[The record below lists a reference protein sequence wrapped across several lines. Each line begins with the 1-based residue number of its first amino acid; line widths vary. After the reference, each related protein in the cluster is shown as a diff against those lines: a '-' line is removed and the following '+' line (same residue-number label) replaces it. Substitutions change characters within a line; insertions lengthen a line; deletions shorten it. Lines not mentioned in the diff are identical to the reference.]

1 MIMNNSHVTSNCN
14 FPMFLLAAFPILD
27 YYYFGMSNFTF
38 ANISSILLFIYTLLK
53 GKFRFNKVP
62 KSYYMYWAYSALQIY
77 LIAGIGGW
85 SDYIPGGVL
94 FAIFSLCVFAYASYF
109 NIYLLRKSM
118 RLIFIVSSIL
128 WFYQNII
135 WFTTHV
141 KISTFLPL
149 TDSILTNH
157 MTYNELTR
165 WQNEIGG
172 ELIERFS
179 SLFTEPSHFAQ
190 YSLMLLCIELF
201 IGDNKNKLY
210 TKFSVI
216 IIIMLILM
224 QSGAGMMGIGFIA
237 IVKLLYILLV
247 TRRKKYY
254 FYLALLVPLFVIGV
268 RWYLNSQA
276 GSYISARTEQL
287 DYTNETSTS
296 SGFVRLYFGWY
307 KYGELSPVQK
317 LLGTSRTA
325 IGEMRE
331 GGFFNGVTNILCSQG
346 LIGLL
351 LLIVFYVKTCKKKVP
366 YSGVT
371 SLYLLFISLI
381 ASTYLGGLMLISAAI
396 ALGTHWK
403 TKYESNYLMSKQ

>member
-1 MIMNNSHVTSNCN
+1 MNNNNLSKGSL
-14 FPMFLLAAFPILD
+14 PMFLLAAFPILD
-27 YYYFGMSNFTF
+27 YYYLGKSSFTF
-38 ANISSILLFIYTLLK
+38 ANIASILLFVYTLLS
-53 GKFRFNKVP
+53 GKFSF
-62 KSYYMYWAYSALQIY
+62 KSVSKYYYWYWGYSALQIY

-94 FAIFSLCVFAYASYF
+94 LAIFSLGVFAYATYF
-109 NIYLLRKSM
+109 DIHTLRKYM
-118 RLIFIVSSIL
+118 KWIFIVASVL
-128 WFYQNII
+128 WLYQNIV
-135 WFTTHV
+135 WFSAHV

-149 TDSILTNH
+149 TDNILSAH
-157 MTYNELTR
+157 MTYKEIIR
-165 WQNEIGG
+165 WQNVVGC

-179 SLFTEPSHFAQ
+179 SLFSEPSHFAQ
-190 YSLMLLCIELF
+190 YALMLLSIDLF
-201 IGDNKNKLY
+201 IGNNKNKLY
-210 TKFSVI
+210 TKFSIMIV
-216 IIIMLILM
+216 IMLILI
-224 QSGAGMMGIGFIA
+224 QSGAGLMGLVFIA

-247 TRRKKYY
+247 TRKKKYY
-254 FYLALLVPLFVIGV
+254 FYLAVLIPMFVIGV

-287 DYTNETSTS
+287 DYTNETSKS

-317 LLGTSRTA
+317 MLGTSRTA

-346 LIGLL
+346 LVGLL
-351 LLIVFYVKTCKKKVP
+351 LLIVFYVKTCKKKAP

-371 SLYLLFISLI
+371 SLCLLFISLI

-403 TKYESNYLMSKQ
+403 TKYDSNYLISKQ